1 MPMIETE
8 DLKALGCKEPFVP
21 LMNENLGVI
30 PIYHKVTELMY
41 GMIGDGDYSV
51 QDVFRSLLEITRYIE
66 IEVLTDLSGLV
77 ERPQV
82 SRPSPV
88 YGRRPSGDS
97 RANGTDV

>member
-1 MPMIETE
+1 MPLIGES
-8 DLKALGCKEPFVP
+8 DLKELGCKEPFVP
-21 LMNENLGVI
+21 LVNENLGVI

-41 GMIGDGDYSV
+41 GMIGDYSV

-66 IEVLTDLSGLV
+66 IEALTDLSGLV

-82 SRPSPV
+82 SKPAPM

-97 RANGTDV
+97 RANDADV

>member
-8 DLKALGCKEPFVP
+8 DLRALGCKESFVP

-30 PIYHKVTELMY
+30 PIYEKVTELMFS
-41 GMIGDGDYSV
+41 MLNNDYSA
-51 QDVFRSLLEITRYIE
+51 QDVFGDLIEIIRYIE
-66 IEVLTDLSGLV
+66 DEALARVTLHV

-82 SRPSPV
+82 SRPAPV

-97 RANGTDV
+97 RANDAD